1 MKAIL
6 KLAYIHDS
14 VFSIII
20 LTIQG
25 VKSACNDKWRQLL
38 TEARRISDKHL
49 FTLHPSISGN
59 PTNEMRANSLLLV
72 LPRQLEET
80 YTHN

>member
-1 MKAIL
+1 MTNGGNYLRK
-6 KLAYIHDS
+6 
-14 VFSIII
+14 
-20 LTIQG
+20 QEG
-25 VKSACNDKWRQLL
+25 N
-38 TEARRISDKHL
+38 DKHL

>member
-38 TEARRISDKHL
+38 TEARRK
-49 FTLHPSISGN
+49 
-59 PTNEMRANSLLLV
+59 
-72 LPRQLEET
+72 
-80 YTHN
+80 